1 MNKFAVKKQFLVEGQ
16 IKKRKGF
23 TIIEVIITIGI
34 IGIMISSMGIVINRQ
49 ELVFNLD
56 HHKLRAL
63 ISRAKSLT
71 MFGVFQEKPGSR
83 FCGYGVE
90 INASARRAVIFK
102 SFSPVK
108 CPPASFDGFRREPLS
123 GELNELRLDRFL
135 NFKESVYI
143 FFIPPD
149 PSVHIY
155 VYDAQRRRIPTNS
168 FTIRMINEIGN
179 VRKINVNSAGLIDLL

>member
-34 IGIMISSMGIVINRQ
+34 IGIMISSMGIVIDRQ

-71 MFGVFQEKPGSR
+71 MFGVFQEKLEPR

-90 INASARRAVIFK
+90 INASEGRAVIFK
-102 SFSPVK
+102 SFSRVE
-108 CPPASFDGFRREPLS
+108 CPPASFGDFIRREPLS
-123 GELNELRLDRFL
+123 GELNELRLDRFSS
-135 NFKESVYI
+135 FEEPVYI

-149 PSVHIY
+149 PIVHIY
-155 VYDAQRRRIPTNS
+155 NVQGVRIDS